1 MISIIDYGVGNLK
14 SLLNALSFLGFER
27 ELIDSARQVLAA
39 EKLILPGVGA
49 FDYAM
54 QNIHQLGLESAII
67 EKTKSGAPIIGICL
81 GMQLLLSKSEE
92 AKKHSGLGLIPGQV
106 KRMRSRFK
114 VPHMGWNEISI
125 QRPSSLLKTAP
136 QTRYGYFVHSFVCE
150 PDDQGAVVAT
160 TTYEGDFVS
169 IIEQANI
176 FGTQFHPEKS
186 QELGLHIL
194 KRFAEI

>member
-125 QRPSSLLKTAP
+125 QRPSTLLKAAP

-150 PDDQGAVVAT
+150 PDDETAVVAT
-160 TTYEGDFVS
+160 TTYDSDFVS
-169 IIEQANI
+169 VIEKKNI

-194 KRFAEI
+194 KLFAEI

>member
-14 SLLNALSFLGFER
+14 SLTNAFHFLGFESR
-27 ELIDSARQVLAA
+27 LIHKADQILNA

-54 QNIHQLGLESAII
+54 ENIYKLGLQAAII
-67 EKTKSGAPIIGICL
+67 EKANSGAPILGICL

-92 AKKHSGLGLIPGQV
+92 GRVHSGLTLIPGNV
-106 KRMRSRFK
+106 KRMNTCFK

-125 QRPSSLLKTAP
+125 RRPSKLLNDSLK
-136 QTRYGYFVHSFVCE
+136 TRYGYFVHSYVCE
-150 PDDQGAVVAT
+150 PEEDEAVVAAT
-160 TTYEGDFVS
+160 EYDGEFVS
-169 IIEQANI
+169 VIEKDNI

-186 QELGLHIL
+186 QELGLQIL
-194 KRFAEI
+194 KNFAEF

>member
-14 SLLNALSFLGFER
+14 SLLNAFSFLGFER
-27 ELIDSARQVLAA
+27 ELIDSSRQVLAA

-54 QNIHQLGLESAII
+54 QSIHQLRLESAII
-67 EKTKSGAPIIGICL
+67 EKTKSGTPIMGICL

-125 QRPSSLLKTAP
+125 QRPSTLLKAAP

-150 PDDQGAVVAT
+150 PDDETAVVAT
-160 TTYEGDFVS
+160 TTYDSDFVS
-169 IIEQANI
+169 VIEKKNI

-194 KRFAEI
+194 KLFAEI

>member
-14 SLLNALSFLGFER
+14 SLSNALSFLDFES
-27 ELIDSARQVLAA
+27 ELIDSSDQVLAA

-54 QNIHQLGLESAII
+54 QNIHELGLESAIT
-67 EKTKSGAPIIGICL
+67 EKAKSGTPIIGICL

-92 AKKHSGLGLIPGQV
+92 ARKHSGLGLIPGQV
-106 KRMRSRFK
+106 IRMKSQLK

-125 QRPSSLLKTAP
+125 QRPSSLLKAAP

-160 TTYEGDFVS
+160 TAYDGDFVS
-169 IIEQANI
+169 IIERENI